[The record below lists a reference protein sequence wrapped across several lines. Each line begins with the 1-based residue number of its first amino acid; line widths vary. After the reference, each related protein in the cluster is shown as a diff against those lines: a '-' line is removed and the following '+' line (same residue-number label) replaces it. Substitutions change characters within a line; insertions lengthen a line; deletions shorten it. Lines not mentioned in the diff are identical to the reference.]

1 MSQKEEKS
9 SRSNNGKT
17 KVKYV
22 YLDKY
27 IKNIKKVDYQLNK
40 LKVGNE
46 IQQQLM
52 EELDKD
58 IRRIHIR
65 LIVLLST
72 VGLGFL
78 IYFLYNL

>member
-9 SRSNNGKT
+9 SRSNSGKT

-27 IKNIKKVDYQLNK
+27 MKNK
-40 LKVGNE
+40 LKKGNE

-65 LIVLLST
+65 LIVLLSS
-72 VGLGFL
+72 VALGFI